1 MVRRRPYSV
10 VLFDEI
16 EKAHPDVFNMLLQI
30 LEDGVL
36 TDGQGNK
43 IKFNNTIVILTSNL
57 GSKEMYR
64 ESELGFAAKTKKDK
78 KALEEE
84 YEDQKAAAMRELKKA
99 MRPELINR
107 LDGILVFHALTHQD
121 VEKIFDNLIEDLR
134 KRLAHKSLG
143 LKLTDKTKKWLIE
156 KGFDPKNGARP
167 LRRAIEDNLESLLSE
182 AIINEKI
189 KAGNIAE
196 VDMKNNKLELRV
208 GNE

>member
-1 MVRRRPYSV
+1 
-10 VLFDEI
+10 
-16 EKAHPDVFNMLLQI
+16 
-30 LEDGVL
+30 
-36 TDGQGNK
+36 
-43 IKFNNTIVILTSNL
+43 
-57 GSKEMYR
+57 MYR